1 MTKLMSNDLYRLKPF
16 LLKNLIAVENLK
28 VLTLAGNNTLL
39 GGTGGGGI
47 LTGGKG
53 ADAFVMATLLAIL
66 L

>member
-1 MTKLMSNDLYRLKPF
+1 MSNDLYRLKPF

-39 GGTGGGGI
+39 GGTGGI

-53 ADAFVMATLLAIL
+53 ADAFVMATLPAIL

>member
-1 MTKLMSNDLYRLKPF
+1 MSNDLYRLKPF

-39 GGTGGGGI
+39 GGTGGRI
-47 LTGGKG
+47 LTGSKG

>member
-1 MTKLMSNDLYRLKPF
+1 MSNDLYRLKPF

-39 GGTGGGGI
+39 GGTGGGI

-53 ADAFVMATLLAIL
+53 ADAFVMATLPAIL

>member
-1 MTKLMSNDLYRLKPF
+1 MSNDLYRLKPF

-39 GGTGGGGI
+39 GG
-47 LTGGKG
+47 KG